1 MPFTRKPRT
10 FTASIGTVTIGTG
23 DGSLTLGG
31 DNVMPLFSFDGKGPN
46 RPAIGVEIS
55 DVGTEWDAE
64 ELPQLAALYEGAD
77 SVARRAARAA
87 ALEGADFV
95 CLVFEGADPGGQ
107 NRQIEDCVADAKA
120 VLAEISKPL
129 VITGCKNIEKD
140 TALFTAL
147 AEALGGANILFMSAK
162 EENYKAIGAAAALA
176 YGHKAGAE
184 SAVDINLAKQL
195 NVLMTQLGV
204 PSSSVVMNLGSAAA
218 GYGFEYV
225 ASTMDRVKSA
235 ALEQDDT
242 MLQMPVIT
250 PVSSETW
257 STKESLLS
265 KSDMPEWGSREDR
278 GVRMEIVTAAA
289 CLASGSDAVIL
300 RHPASIET
308 ISALI
313 AELM

>member
-1 MPFTRKPRT
+1 MPFTRKPGT
-10 FTASIGTVTIGTG
+10 FTASIGTATIGTG
-23 DGSLTLGG
+23 DGALTIGG
-31 DNVMPLFSFDGKGPN
+31 DNVMPLFYFDGKGPN
-46 RPAIGVEIS
+46 RPAIGMEIT
-55 DVGTEWDAE
+55 DVGTECGDAG
-64 ELPQLAALYEGAD
+64 LPQLSALYEGAV
-77 SVARRAARAA
+77 SVAQRAARAA
-87 ALEGADFV
+87 SLAGVDFI

-107 NRQIEDCVADAKA
+107 NREVGDCVADAKA

-129 VITGCKNIEKD
+129 VIAGCKNIEKD

-147 AEALGGANILFMSAK
+147 SEALSGANVLFMSAR
-162 EENYKAIGAAAALA
+162 EENYKAVGAAAALA

-204 PSSSVVMNLGSAAA
+204 PASSVVMNLGSAAA

-235 ALEQDDT
+235 ALEQNDT

-257 STKESLLS
+257 SAKESVMPE
-265 KSDMPEWGSREDR
+265 SDMPEWGSQEER
-278 GVRMEIVTAAA
+278 GVCMEIVTAAA
-289 CLASGSDAVIL
+289 CLSSGSDAVIL
-300 RHPASIET
+300 RHPASVET

-313 AELM
+313 AALI